1 MLLQTK
7 LLRTGLFLT
16 LIVFIVGGSF
26 WVTKLVEE
34 SAYIQTLVREFG
46 TFGVLLVSFVAG
58 LNAFLPVPAAT
69 FVPIFT
75 ASGMSIMLIITLLVI
90 GTMAANLFAYGIG
103 RFGQSLTSTH
113 YPKIQTR
120 LITLY
125 QTKKAYLPYFIF
137 LFTAL
142 VPLPDEVFL
151 IPLGIIGVKIRHI
164 IFPLL
169 LGTIAY
175 QSITAFGFDNVF
187 KMVSGLM

>member
-1 MLLQTK
+1 MLLHTK
-7 LLRTGLFLT
+7 ILRTGLFVI
-16 LIVFIVGGSF
+16 LIGLIIGGSF

-34 SAYIQTLVREFG
+34 SSSIQTIVREFG

-75 ASGMSIMLIITLLVI
+75 ASGMSLFLIITLLVI

-103 RFGQSLTSTH
+103 RYGQTVTRSH
-113 YPKIQTR
+113 YPKIQAR
-120 LITLY
+120 LVSLY
-125 QTKKAYLPYFIF
+125 ETKKQHLSYFVF

-151 IPLGIIGVKIRHI
+151 IPLGIIGVKFSHI
-164 IFPLL
+164 FVPLL
-169 LGTIAY
+169 LGTLVY
-175 QSITAFGFDNVF
+175 QSITALGFDNVF
-187 KMVSGLM
+187 KLVAAL